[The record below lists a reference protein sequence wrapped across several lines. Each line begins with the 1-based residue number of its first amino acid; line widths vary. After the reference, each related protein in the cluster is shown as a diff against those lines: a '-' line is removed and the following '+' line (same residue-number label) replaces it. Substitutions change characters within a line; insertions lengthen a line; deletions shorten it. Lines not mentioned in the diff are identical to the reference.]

1 MLQHFF
7 ELDYMRV
14 RLNKFV
20 QSSMQHQD
28 KHYFEIGTIQKLY
41 LKYYSNLLM
50 KVNCLYLVPI
60 VFLIYYRIQKG

>member
-50 KVNCLYLVPI
+50 TTET
-60 VFLIYYRIQKG
+60 IQFV